1 MKITKSNSTKQS
13 FNPNKILKR
22 VEDQSKNLNVN
33 PTIVAQK
40 VIAGVMDDMETKD
53 ITNLYTEKDRTQT
66 TGSKNKNYKN

>member
-40 VIAGVMDDMETKD
+40 VIVLTF
-53 ITNLYTEKDRTQT
+53 IFSILYQVWGIRNFLNQ
-66 TGSKNKNYKN
+66 N